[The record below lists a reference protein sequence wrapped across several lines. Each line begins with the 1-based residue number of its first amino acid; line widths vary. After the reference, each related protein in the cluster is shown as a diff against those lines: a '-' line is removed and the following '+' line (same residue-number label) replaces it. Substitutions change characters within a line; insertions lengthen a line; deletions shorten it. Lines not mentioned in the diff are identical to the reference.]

1 LEETVVE
8 YTWDHSVTV
17 DGGRQLTARDA
28 MTHMTNYYAYD
39 EYDTLQLVDTD
50 SATPEMG

>member
-1 LEETVVE
+1 
-8 YTWDHSVTV
+8 
-17 DGGRQLTARDA
+17 

-50 SATPEMG
+50 SVTPGMG